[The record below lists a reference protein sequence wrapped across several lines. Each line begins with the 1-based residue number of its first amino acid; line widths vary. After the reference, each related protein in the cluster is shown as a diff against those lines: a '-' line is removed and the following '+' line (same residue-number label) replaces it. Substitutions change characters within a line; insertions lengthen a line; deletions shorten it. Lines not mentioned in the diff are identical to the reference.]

1 MNYKFLFAAMTLPMV
16 FTACSQDELLEGVNN
31 GMKAPEVQGYHV
43 TLNPVLNADADSRAL
58 WDETNAKLTWEKT
71 DLISVYWLGQDEPNG
86 ALSGSFNSIFKT
98 TDGSEFTSESM
109 VFEGGNVAVFPGDT
123 KFTKPGSLTV
133 KVGEVQDEKTILSTP
148 YISNYLNIGLQK
160 NGQTEQFAGYNNGL
174 YSPMKLAANV
184 LYLNLDLSN
193 TENLIK
199 DFDFKIQS
207 VSLVAENNIFANEA
221 QIKTSVNE
229 VCDKGVVEYKEGY
242 TTKKLNTITK
252 SLYAIGSPKFTELKA
267 THVTGEN
274 GKYLVKFVVLPTFT
288 GVDNSLANAAENAKI
303 VIKTNCGTLTLTSAE
318 KEGKDYKNV
327 ATFTETK
334 EGEEA
339 PECVGVVTGQKDKD
353 QTIAELFN
361 QIATSQIIPDDADSK
376 FVGERCGR
384 PYARTIKGDM
394 ANATLNNSEVY
405 NSDDILNYVA
415 IHTAMKSKEEMNLV
429 LCSTY
434 DDIFNPLTKKALAA
448 VDARNTYTAS
458 KENIVV
464 TLSLK
469 EGTNTVEIEGGG
481 EIYFAN
487 PKALEDEA
495 QLLINGDEKW
505 TMNDTYQSDNVK
517 LIINQATL
525 TINGT
530 TNNNGI
536 QQVLTTNVENRAGY
550 TLNIGGNGILKI
562 GNNLKNFTNCNTYGQ
577 PISWGIINIAKGQK
591 LLLNES
597 ISDEKLKGQIN
608 IENGGFLTTGERVNA
623 NIYAKINTSG
633 LIASEST
640 GEHGL
645 TNYGEINIMDNKS
658 TTYVLK
664 NESVG
669 VINLKSRNQDLY
681 AVTNEGKI
689 VYNYD
694 AQVDGNVFKRIAS
707 DKFSYVVFGEGNS
720 EISLA
725 KEGNGNLS
733 IAEIDM
739 EVRSSHLDFTAN
751 GLTVRDFTVAN
762 GAYLKLHVG
771 DVLNVRNLYNYGTI
785 ELGGTIN
792 YTGEYTANGTVYQA
806 GGKIV
811 DIETSVT
818 TEGSTE
824 SL

>member
-16 FTACSQDELLEGVNN
+16 FTACSQDELLEGVNS
-31 GMKAPEVQGYHV
+31 GMKAPEVKGYHISI
-43 TLNPVLNADADSRAL
+43 NPVLDVDADSRAL

-71 DLISVYWLGQDEPNG
+71 DLISVYWLGQEEPSANLYG
-86 ALSGSFNSIFKT
+86 NFNSVFKT
-98 TDGSEFTSESM
+98 TDGHEFTSESM

-123 KFTKPGSLTV
+123 KFTKPGELKV
-133 KVGEVQDEKTILSTP
+133 KVSAEQNEKTILSTP
-148 YISNYLNIGLQK
+148 YISNYLNICTQK
-160 NGQTEQFAGYNNGL
+160 NGQSEQFAGYNNGL

-207 VSLVAENNIFANEA
+207 VSLVAEDNFFANEA
-221 QIKTSVNE
+221 VIKTSTKDVY
-229 VCDKGVVEYKEGY
+229 DKGIVTYKEGY
-242 TTKKLNTITK
+242 QEKQLETITK
-252 SLYAIGSPKFTELKA
+252 SLYAIGTPSFTELKA
-267 THVTGEN
+267 THITGED
-274 GKYLVKFVVLPTFT
+274 GKYLVKFVVLPTFDGYT
-288 GVDNSLANAAENAKI
+288 ALANAAENAKI

-318 KEGKDYKNV
+318 KEGKEYKNV
-327 ATFTETK
+327 ASFTEAK

-339 PECVGVVTGQKDKD
+339 PECVGVVTGQKDKN

-361 QIATSQIIPDDADSK
+361 QIATSQVIPDEADSK

-394 ANATLNNSEVY
+394 ANATLNNSEVR
-405 NSDDILNYVA
+405 SSKDILNYVA
-415 IHTAMKSKEEMNLV
+415 IHTAMKSKEKMNLILV
-429 LCSTY
+429 KT
-434 DDIFNPLTKKALAA
+434 DGDIFTPLTKEALAA
-448 VDARNTYTAS
+448 VDAKNTYTAE

-464 TLSLK
+464 TLSPK

-481 EIYFAN
+481 EIYFAH
-487 PKALEDEA
+487 PKALSQKV
-495 QLLINGDEKW
+495 QLLISGDEKW
-505 TMNDTYQSDNVK
+505 TMDDTYKSENVK

-530 TNNNGI
+530 VNKDGE

-550 TLNIGGNGILKI
+550 TLNIGGNGTLQIAQK
-562 GNNLKNFTNCNTYGQ
+562 LKNFTNTDVFGNPT
-577 PISWGIINIAKGQK
+577 SWGIINIAKGQK

-597 ISDEKLKGQIN
+597 ISEKLLEGQIN
-608 IENGGFLTTGERVNA
+608 IENGGFLTTGQDVNA
-623 NIYAKINTSG
+623 DIYAKINTSG

-640 GEHGL
+640 GEFGL
-645 TNYGEINIMDNKS
+645 TNYGEINIKDDKS

-664 NESVG
+664 NASAG

-689 VYNYD
+689 VYNYN
-694 AQVDGNVFKRIAS
+694 AEVDGNVFKRIAS

-733 IAEIDM
+733 ITEIDM

-751 GLTVRDFTVAN
+751 NLKVRDFTVAN

-792 YTGEYTANGTVYQA
+792 YTGSYNANGTVYQA

-811 DIETSVT
+811 DIETNVT
-818 TEGSTE
+818 TQGSTDG
-824 SL
+824 L